1 MLKVYQFGLSKEE
14 GDLVN
19 SKGWNASPKTE
30 AYLGKYKGY
39 QEGTGKYY
47 TYVANV
53 QSNELEEAFHLMN
66 AWNDL
71 DKVECSRDE
80 TGFAPHIY
88 SMSVGDVVEK
98 EGEFYSCEPMG
109 FAKINPNE
117 YDSFPTQE
125 NYATGNA

>member
-39 QEGTGKYY
+39 QEGTGQYY

-53 QSNELEEAFHLMN
+53 QSNELEEAFQCRVHLFIFVKVRKN
-66 AWNDL
+66 WQDDPERYRVLGL
-71 DKVECSRDE
+71 DY
-80 TGFAPHIY
+80 GA
-88 SMSVGDVVEK
+88 
-98 EGEFYSCEPMG
+98 
-109 FAKINPNE
+109 
-117 YDSFPTQE
+117 
-125 NYATGNA
+125 